1 MRCFLICGLKRS
13 IITIFDMRK
22 EESKEHEMNE
32 STTSLRYSIA
42 RRKNDF
48 FRNSDVLVDILKT
61 GFLYLD
67 MLLRRSM
74 L

>member
-1 MRCFLICGLKRS
+1 MLSNLRLEKKYYYDIRY
-13 IITIFDMRK
+13 MRK

-42 RRKNDF
+42 RRKKDF

>member
-1 MRCFLICGLKRS
+1 
-13 IITIFDMRK
+13 MRK

>member
-1 MRCFLICGLKRS
+1 MLSNLRLEKKYYYDIRYAEG
-13 IITIFDMRK
+13 
-22 EESKEHEMNE
+22 SKEHEMNE

-42 RRKNDF
+42 RRKKDF

>member
-1 MRCFLICGLKRS
+1 MLSNLRLEKKYYYDIRY
-13 IITIFDMRK
+13 MRK

-42 RRKNDF
+42 RRKKDF

-67 MLLRRSM
+67 M
-74 L
+74 